1 MAGSTTHTGKAG
13 WLELLSQGNYRV
25 VDEEDTA
32 FLEPDS
38 LFHILCVYGAC
49 NHGLDQE
56 VVVGKLEP
64 RVSLC
69 GETARRAV
77 HQLPVARVQQSGR
90 LADRLGLVEEKDISQ
105 KKKRPMVAKL
115 TTFVKISPAVVHRW
129 QTAGGSE
136 P

>member
-1 MAGSTTHTGKAG
+1 MG
-13 WLELLSQGNYRV
+13 
-25 VDEEDTA
+25 EEDTA

-56 VVVGKLEP
+56 VVVGELEP

-69 GETARRAV
+69 GEAARCAVLLRQV
-77 HQLPVARVQQSGR
+77 HQLPVARVLPSGL
-90 LADRLGLVEEKDISQ
+90 LAGRPGLVDVENFSRKL
-105 KKKRPMVAKL
+105 KTPVVAKL